1 MSGWPRPIGASAMNS
16 EFALDPTT
24 EDVIRFLRAVIER
37 ARAEGVPD
45 DSVCGAMLSETVNI
59 LHEIY
64 GPERA
69 ARMLRAA
76 ADLAGSEPVQAF
88 RLN

>member
-1 MSGWPRPIGASAMNS
+1 MNS
-16 EFALDPTT
+16 EFELDPAT
-24 EDVIRFLRAVIER
+24 EDVIRFLRALIER
-37 ARAEGVPD
+37 ARAEGVSHH
-45 DSVCGAMLSETVNI
+45 SVCGAMLSETVTI

-69 ARMLRAA
+69 AGMLRAA

-88 RLN
+88 ALN

>member
-1 MSGWPRPIGASAMNS
+1 MNS
-16 EFALDPTT
+16 EFELDPAT
-24 EDVIRFLRAVIER
+24 EDVIRFLRTVIES
-37 ARAEGVPD
+37 ARAKGMPD
-45 DSVCGAMLSETVNI
+45 DSICGAMLSETVTI

-76 ADLAGSEPVQAF
+76 ADLAGREPVQAF

>member
-1 MSGWPRPIGASAMNS
+1 MNS
-16 EFALDPTT
+16 EFSLDPAT
-24 EDVIRFLRAVIER
+24 EDVIRFLRAIIER
-37 ARAEGVPD
+37 ARAEGVPN

-64 GPERA
+64 GPELA

-76 ADLAGSEPVQAF
+76 ADLAGSELVQAF
-88 RLN
+88 RMH

>member
-1 MSGWPRPIGASAMNS
+1 MNS
-16 EFALDPTT
+16 DFELDPAT
-24 EDVIRFLRAVIER
+24 EDVIRFLRAMIER
-37 ARAEGVPD
+37 TQAEGVPS

-88 RLN
+88 ALN